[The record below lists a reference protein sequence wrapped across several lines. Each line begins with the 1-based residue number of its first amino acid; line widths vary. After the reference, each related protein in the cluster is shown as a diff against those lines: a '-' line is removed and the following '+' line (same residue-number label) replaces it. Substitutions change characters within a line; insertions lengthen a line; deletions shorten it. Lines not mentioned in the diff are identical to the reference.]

1 MVHFAATQDNHMQP
15 LRAAA
20 LIAAFSLLG
29 VAGLAA
35 QQTYPTPTQGAVFTA
50 PVQGEDPVGPMGAN
64 VAQNQKPVEQD
75 TVAVVDALPAVA
87 PAVPKKPRHIF
98 VFARAKGFV
107 HSNIPLAAYTM
118 KALGDKTGAW
128 TTTISYDVA
137 DFTAANLA
145 GYDAIMLDN
154 TTGAFLDD
162 GDAAATAARHQAL
175 LDFVHSGKGLI
186 MIHAA
191 ADSYHNNGTGAPNR
205 GGFGRRGAGQRGAN
219 AAPPSRA
226 QLAAMMR
233 AFANRPK
240 RPYADAPTS
249 TWPAFSAM
257 VGGWF
262 KWHWT
267 YPQLIHVHL
276 DDTRSPIL
284 AGYHGRD
291 FTIHDETYT
300 FAGFDPKNVHVL
312 TSINYADMSA
322 ADKGKEDMVNPDHFY
337 PLSWL
342 HRVGQGRVFYQA
354 HGHDE
359 HVYANVPYLEELL
372 AGTQYALGDLKADDT
387 PGNVKLN

>member
-1 MVHFAATQDNHMQP
+1 MVHLTNTHKKRMQP
-15 LRAAA
+15 LKATA
-20 LIAAFSLLG
+20 LIAALSLAG
-29 VAGLAA
+29 VSGLAA
-35 QQTYPTPTQGAVFTA
+35 QQIYPTPTQGAVFTA
-50 PVQGEDPVGPMGAN
+50 PVQGEDPVGPMGPN
-64 VAQNQKPVEQD
+64 VPQNQKPVEQD
-75 TVAVVDALPAVA
+75 MVAVVDALPAVA
-87 PAVPKKPRHIF
+87 PAVPKKPRRIF

-128 TTTISYDVA
+128 STTISYDLA

-145 GYDAIMLDN
+145 QYDAIMLDN

-175 LDFVHSGKGLI
+175 LDFVDSGKGLI

-191 ADSYHNNGTGAPNR
+191 ADSYHDNGKGAVSF
-205 GGFGRRGAGQRGAN
+205 GGRRGRGAN
-219 AAPPSRA
+219 AARPTPEQMAALLRA
-226 QLAAMMR
+226 YE
-233 AFANRPK
+233 NRPK
-240 RPYADAPTS
+240 RAYADAPVS
-249 TWPAFSAM
+249 TWPDFSAM

-276 DDTRSPIL
+276 DDPSSPIL

-300 FAGFDPKNVHVL
+300 FAGFDPKHVHVL
-312 TSINYADMSA
+312 TSINYADMSP
-322 ADKGKEDMVNPDHFY
+322 ADKAKEDMVNPDHFY

-342 HRVGQGRVFYQA
+342 HRVGKGRVFYQA

-372 AGTQYALGDLKADDT
+372 AGTQYALGDLKANDT
-387 PGNVKLN
+387 PGNVRLN